1 MGLFVRIVGML
12 LAGVI
17 VLLFVAAYWIQ
28 DANNLRPELQALVAQ
43 NTEYR
48 ARFNGDISWQ
58 LFPPLKLHVQDLE
71 LTRED
76 EHISISDMHLTMDLS
91 AMWEDIN
98 QWQVTQLQL
107 TDTRR
112 TQAEAKTMIE
122 TLTLRD
128 FRPGQ
133 PAAFTLT
140 AEYLSGPD
148 SKPFAAVLDGMV
160 TFHPATGEAPQ
171 HIVLSDTQV
180 DTAIA
185 SGLCQADITEVGLPP
200 ASAPPSREEDLLPVD
215 MLLAYDLSADCR
227 LSALTVGTETFQQ
240 VTLNLTNVAGRT
252 NALLD
257 VQDFLG
263 GTLVTD
269 IDIDATANPLAWT
282 IVPDMQNV
290 DSQRLL
296 AWTDQRMQW
305 VAPLAFSSTIRMYGN
320 SEKELADSI
329 KATSEFDGGQG
340 QLNIATIKQQLMRI
354 ALLLQQADEVSKWP
368 DVWNYNEFTGRWNIN
383 GPVQDLKFA
392 IDNMSVDANGEYDYL
407 ADAMDMLLN
416 VTVHEPPEGSP
427 FNVNPLLQGTPIP
440 VRCKGPST
448 EPTCRLEEAA
458 AKKLVARAL
467 TQGDESGL
475 RRKLEQKIDEEVP
488 EEYRDTAR
496 SLLDILGRALDKE

>member
-1 MGLFVRIVGML
+1 MGLFARIVGML

-17 VLLFVAAYWIQ
+17 VLLIVAAYWIQ
-28 DANNLRPELQALVAQ
+28 DANNLKPELEALVAK
-43 NTEYR
+43 NSDYR
-48 ARFNGDISWQ
+48 ARFNGNISWQ
-58 LFPPLKLHVQDLE
+58 LFPPLKLRVQDLE

-76 EHISISDMHLTMDLS
+76 ERISVSDMHLTMDLS

-98 QWQVTQLQL
+98 QWQVTQLKVA
-107 TDTRR
+107 DTKR
-112 TQAEAKTMIE
+112 TQAETQTLIE
-122 TLTLRD
+122 ALTLRE

-140 AEYLSGPD
+140 AEHLSGPD
-148 SKPFAAVLDGMV
+148 SAPLAAVLEGMI
-160 TFHPATGEAPQ
+160 TFYPATANAAQ
-171 HIVLSDTQV
+171 RIVLSDTQI
-180 DTAIA
+180 DTAMA
-185 SGLCQADITEVGLPP
+185 SGLCQADITEVDHPPLP
-200 ASAPPSREEDLLPVD
+200 ATPPREEDLLPVD
-215 MLLAYDLSADCR
+215 VLLAYNLSADCR
-227 LSALTVGTETFQQ
+227 LSALTIGNETFEQA
-240 VTLNLTNVAGRT
+240 TLNVTNTAGRT

-269 IDIDATANPLAWT
+269 IDIDASANPIAWT
-282 IVPDMQNV
+282 IVPDMKNV

-305 VAPLAFSSTIRMYGN
+305 VAPLAFNSTIRMSGN
-320 SEKELADSI
+320 SEKELAQSI

-340 QLNIATIKQQLMRI
+340 QLNIATIKQQLMRV
-354 ALLLQQADEVSKWP
+354 ALLLQQADEVSQWP
-368 DVWNYNEFTGRWNIN
+368 DVWNYQEFTGRWNIN
-383 GPVQDLKFA
+383 GSAQDLKFA
-392 IDNMSVDANGEYDYL
+392 IDNMSVDANGKYDYL
-407 ADAMDMLLN
+407 ADSMDMLLN
-416 VTVHEPPEGSP
+416 VTVHEPPEDSP

-440 VRCKGPST
+440 VRCKGSST
-448 EPTCRLEEAA
+448 EPDCRLEEAA
-458 AKKLVARAL
+458 VKKLVARAL